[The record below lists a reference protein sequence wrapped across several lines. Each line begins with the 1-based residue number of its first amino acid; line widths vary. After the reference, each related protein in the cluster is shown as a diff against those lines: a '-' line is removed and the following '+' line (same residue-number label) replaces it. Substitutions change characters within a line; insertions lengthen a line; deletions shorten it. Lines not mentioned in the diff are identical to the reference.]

1 MKRNILCDD
10 KNQHGK
16 NLCVCVVN
24 LLVHKVGGI
33 FFQLLMHAQSA
44 HSTQKA
50 LFFSQLR
57 SRGFLK
63 KNQTALLSPGDKKV
77 RRFHVLVFLLF

>member
-1 MKRNILCDD
+1 MEKICVYVLLICWFI
-10 KNQHGK
+10 KWVEYFSS
-16 NLCVCVVN
+16 NLC
-24 LLVHKVGGI
+24 
-33 FFQLLMHAQSA
+33 MHRV

-77 RRFHVLVFLLF
+77 RKFHVLVFLLFENANSI